1 MMAKSR
7 PPLSEAEL
15 RVMKVLWEH
24 GPGTVRQLS
33 SVLNRRGRRW
43 AYTTVLTLLQRLQ
56 AKGFAKSDA
65 SNAAHVFHAAT
76 SRDDLI
82 RLQLKNVA
90 DQLCGGA
97 PAPLLL
103 ALVESHRFS
112 PEDLARFRGLI
123 DALEAKEKAEGR
135 GGARR

>member
-1 MMAKSR
+1 MATSR

-33 SVLNRRGRRW
+33 EVLNRKGRRW

-56 AKGFAKSDA
+56 AKGFATSDA
-65 SNAAHVFHAAT
+65 SSSAHVFHAAT
-76 SRDDLI
+76 SRDELI

-103 ALVESHRFS
+103 ALVESQRFS
-112 PEDLARFRGLI
+112 TDDLARFRGLL
-123 DALEAKEKAEGR
+123 DQLEAKERGAGR
-135 GGARR
+135 RGSRS